1 MFKTDY
7 MNDTA
12 KLETDDLSAP
22 KVRRD
27 TKLRNS
33 DVVKRTRQIKEG
45 REYVGE

>member
-33 DVVKRTRQIKEG
+33 DVVKRTIDKLKRDG
-45 REYVGE
+45 SM